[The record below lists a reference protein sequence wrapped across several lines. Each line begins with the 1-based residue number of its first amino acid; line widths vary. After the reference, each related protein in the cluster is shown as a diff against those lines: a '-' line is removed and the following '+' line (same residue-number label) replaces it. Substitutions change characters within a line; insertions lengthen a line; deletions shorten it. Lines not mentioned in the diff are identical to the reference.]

1 MSAPAPSV
9 ITARA
14 LGVIGCAVCGL
25 VCRAAPPGVDVE
37 CPRCGQPL
45 HLRKP
50 DSVMR
55 TWAFLL
61 TAILL
66 YIPANVLPIMH
77 TRTLLEERED
87 TIISG
92 VVALWAGGSWD
103 LALIVFIASVVVPVA
118 KIVVLAV
125 LLLSVQFGSLGG
137 RRRRTRLFRLVEW
150 VGQWSMLD
158 IFVVVLMVALV
169 QFSTLARI
177 EPGPGAAAFGAVV
190 VATMFAAHAFDAR
203 LIWDAA
209 ERAQADD

>member
-158 IFVVVLMVALV
+158 IFGQDPNLVAKIEG
-169 QFSTLARI
+169 STVTITKR
-177 EPGPGAAAFGAVV
+177 
-190 VATMFAAHAFDAR
+190 
-203 LIWDAA
+203 
-209 ERAQADD
+209 